1 MSLPFGLTSS
11 TIKPGA
17 VRNMTS
23 DKLATFSLG
32 GTKKTPFQ
40 KHKEALEAKRKK
52 EEEQLAA
59 EEAQWISD
67 FQEPGGTKRFVKGDT
82 INHGNVGASSSSSSG
97 GGGGGGASRGFTQP
111 PGSKPPNA
119 AVQSMFGQGDDIDG
133 EDIDGEEIG
142 KPSSSAPAK
151 PGAGAPRISAPV
163 LRKPSAAAA
172 ATIHRKKESRP
183 SQMAEFMN
191 ELRQEQVRGMHL
203 PSGPAGS
210 PVEPPSPVSDCEPRE
225 SPSLTYPGGPRVSR

>member
-1 MSLPFGLTSS
+1 MSLPFGLTPS

-59 EEAQWISD
+59 EHAQWISD
-67 FQEPGGTKRFVKGDT
+67 FEEPSGTKRFVKGDT
-82 INHGNVGASSSSSSG
+82 INHGMGGSSSG
-97 GGGGGGASRGFTQP
+97 GGGGGRGPSQH

-119 AVQSMFGQGDDIDG
+119 ALQSMFGQDDDIDG

-142 KPSSSAPAK
+142 KAAPPATSSAP
-151 PGAGAPRISAPV
+151 PPPRARVVLEPLPPPQLVRIEARALHARCTHATHTLRAHQNLPLPV
-163 LRKPSAAAA
+163 RC
-172 ATIHRKKESRP
+172 SRT
-183 SQMAEFMN
+183 A
-191 ELRQEQVRGMHL
+191 H
-203 PSGPAGS
+203 
-210 PVEPPSPVSDCEPRE
+210 
-225 SPSLTYPGGPRVSR
+225 

>member
-1 MSLPFGLTSS
+1 MSLPFGLTPS

-59 EEAQWISD
+59 EHAQWISD
-67 FQEPGGTKRFVKGDT
+67 FEEPSGTKRFVKGDT
-82 INHGNVGASSSSSSG
+82 INHGNVGGGGGSGGGGNSG
-97 GGGGGGASRGFTQP
+97 GGGGGRNSHIP

-119 AVQSMFGQGDDIDG
+119 AVQSMFGQDDDIDG

-142 KPSSSAPAK
+142 KSSSGAPAR

-163 LRKPSAAAA
+163 LRKPSAASAP
-172 ATIHRKKESRP
+172 TIHRKKETRP
-183 SQMAEFMN
+183 LSM
-191 ELRQEQVRGMHL
+191 V
-203 PSGPAGS
+203 
-210 PVEPPSPVSDCEPRE
+210 
-225 SPSLTYPGGPRVSR
+225 

>member
-1 MSLPFGLTSS
+1 MSLPFGLTPS

-59 EEAQWISD
+59 EHAQWISD
-67 FQEPGGTKRFVKGDT
+67 FEEPSGTKRFVKGDT
-82 INHGNVGASSSSSSG
+82 INHGNVGGGSSGSG
-97 GGGGGGASRGFTQP
+97 GGGRGSSQP
-111 PGSKPPNA
+111 PASKPPNA
-119 AVQSMFGQGDDIDG
+119 AVQSMFGQDDDIDG

-142 KPSSSAPAK
+142 KAAPSSSSMAN
-151 PGAGAPRISAPV
+151 SFFLTVFSWV
-163 LRKPSAAAA
+163 LMLNSEAFFCSFANLFSYLETFFRVG
-172 ATIHRKKESRP
+172 
-183 SQMAEFMN
+183 FMN
-191 ELRQEQVRGMHL
+191 FPLR
-203 PSGPAGS
+203 
-210 PVEPPSPVSDCEPRE
+210 
-225 SPSLTYPGGPRVSR
+225 SLTAILSSLI

>member
-1 MSLPFGLTSS
+1 MSLPFGLTPS

-59 EEAQWISD
+59 EHAQWISD
-67 FQEPGGTKRFVKGDT
+67 FEEPSGTKRFVKGDT
-82 INHGNVGASSSSSSG
+82 INHGNVGGSSSG
-97 GGGGGGASRGFTQP
+97 GSGGGRGSSQP

-119 AVQSMFGQGDDIDG
+119 AVQSMFGQDDDIDG

>member
-1 MSLPFGLTSS
+1 MSLPFGLTPS

-59 EEAQWISD
+59 EHAQWISD
-67 FQEPGGTKRFVKGDT
+67 FEEPSGTKRFVKGDT
-82 INHGNVGASSSSSSG
+82 INHGNVGGGSSGSG
-97 GGGGGGASRGFTQP
+97 GGGRGSSQP
-111 PGSKPPNA
+111 PASKPPNA
-119 AVQSMFGQGDDIDG
+119 AVQSMFGQDDDIDG

-142 KPSSSAPAK
+142 KAASSSSSAPAR

-163 LRKPSAAAA
+163 LRKPSASAAP
-172 ATIHRKKESRP
+172 TIHRKKETRP

-191 ELRQEQVRGMHL
+191 ELRQEQARGVASVWQQHL
-203 PSGPAGS
+203 PNACSKPAMS
-210 PVEPPSPVSDCEPRE
+210 M
-225 SPSLTYPGGPRVSR
+225 